1 MSKAELKPHELM
13 QKVADFL
20 ERESVPYRIV
30 GSMASMAYGEPRFT
44 NDVDVL
50 VDLPPEKVDALCR
63 EFPSPDFFVA
73 PHAVRRAISSR
84 HQFNI
89 LHIPAG
95 LKVDMILS
103 ADTEFDRLN
112 INSGQRLKSEGS
124 YDALFASPENLILK
138 KLVYYQ
144 EGGSEKHLRD
154 IGSML
159 AIQGEKIDHTYL
171 DKWASELGV
180 VEELQLVRRQATVR
194 EKSAGNRGR
203 PFTQH

>member
-1 MSKAELKPHELM
+1 MSKVELKPHELM

-50 VDLPPEKVDALCR
+50 VDLPLEKVDALCR
-63 EFPSPDFFVA
+63 EFPAPDYFVA
-73 PHAVRRAISSR
+73 PHAVRHAISTR

-103 ADTEFDRLN
+103 SDSEFDRLN
-112 INSGQRLKSEGS
+112 LNTGQRLTSDGS
-124 YDALFASPENLILK
+124 YDAFFASPENVILK

-159 AIQGEKIDHTYL
+159 AIQAGKIDHAYL
-171 DKWASELGV
+171 EKWASHLGV
-180 VEELQLVRRQATVR
+180 ADDLQLVKRQ
-194 EKSAGNRGR
+194 SADRDK
-203 PFTQH
+203 

>member
-1 MSKAELKPHELM
+1 MPKAELKPHELM

-50 VDLPPEKVDALCR
+50 VGLSMENVDALCR

-73 PHAVRRAISSR
+73 PHAVRQAILSC

-103 ADTEFDRLN
+103 TDSEFDRLN
-112 INSGQRLKSEGS
+112 LASGQRLKSEGA
-124 YDALFASPENLILK
+124 YDALFASPENVILK

-154 IGSML
+154 VGSML
-159 AIQGEKIDHTYL
+159 VIQGEKIDDAHL

-180 VEELQLVRRQATVR
+180 VEELHFVRRRAKER
-194 EKSAGNRGR
+194 ENL
-203 PFTQH
+203 T

>member
-13 QKVADFL
+13 QKVASFC

-50 VDLPPEKVDALCR
+50 VDLPLEKVETLCQ
-63 EFPSPDFFVA
+63 EFPAPDFFVA
-73 PHAVRRAISSR
+73 PHAVRQAISTR

-103 ADTEFDRLN
+103 ANCEFDRLN
-112 INSGQRLKSEGS
+112 LNSGQRLRSEGA
-124 YDALFASPENLILK
+124 YDALFASPENVILM

-144 EGGSEKHLRD
+144 EGSSEKHLRD
-154 IGSML
+154 ISSML

-180 VEELQLVRRQATVR
+180 TEELQSVRREAADR
-194 EKSAGNRGR
+194 EK
-203 PFTQH
+203 

>member
-1 MSKAELKPHELM
+1 MAKAELKPHELM

-50 VDLPPEKVDALCR
+50 VDLSMEKVEALCR
-63 EFPSPDFFVA
+63 EFPSPDYFVA
-73 PHAVRRAISSR
+73 RHAVRQAISSR

-103 ADTEFDRLN
+103 ADSEFDRLN
-112 INSGQRLKSEGS
+112 LNSGQRLRSEGS
-124 YDALFASPENLILK
+124 YDALFASPENVILK

-159 AIQGEKIDHTYL
+159 AIQGENIDDTYL
-171 DKWASELGV
+171 DKWASKLGV
-180 VEELQLVRRQATVR
+180 VEELQLVKQQAAER
-194 EKSAGNRGR
+194 EKL
-203 PFTQH
+203 T

>member
-50 VDLPPEKVDALCR
+50 VDLSMDKVDALCR
-63 EFPSPDFFVA
+63 EFPSPDYFVS
-73 PHAVRRAISSR
+73 PHAVRQAISSR

-103 ADTEFDRLN
+103 EDSEFDRLN
-112 INSGQRLKSEGS
+112 LNSGQRLTCEGA
-124 YDALFASPENLILK
+124 YDALFASPENVILK

-159 AIQGEKIDHTYL
+159 AIQGDQIDHTYL
-171 DKWASELGV
+171 DEWASELGV
-180 VEELQLVRRQATVR
+180 VEELRLVKQQAAGR
-194 EKSAGNRGR
+194 ERS
-203 PFTQH
+203 T

>member
-13 QKVADFL
+13 QKVADFC
-20 ERESVPYRIV
+20 ERECVPYRIV

-50 VDLPPEKVDALCR
+50 VDLTMEKVEALCR
-63 EFPSPDFFVA
+63 EFPGPDYFVA
-73 PHAVRRAISSR
+73 PHAVREAISSR

-103 ADTEFDRLN
+103 ADSDFDRLN
-112 INSGQRLKSEGS
+112 LSSGQRLRSEGV
-124 YDALFASPENLILK
+124 YDALFASPENVILM
-138 KLVYYQ
+138 KLMYYQ

-159 AIQGEKIDHTYL
+159 AIQGEGIDHAYL
-171 DKWASELGV
+171 DKWSLELGV
-180 VEELQLVRRQATVR
+180 AGELQLVRQQVAER
-194 EKSAGNRGR
+194 ER
-203 PFTQH
+203 

>member
-1 MSKAELKPHELM
+1 MSQVELKPHELM

-20 ERESVPYRIV
+20 ECESVPYRIV

-50 VDLPPEKVDALCR
+50 VDLPMEKVDALCQ
-63 EFPSPDFFVA
+63 EFPAPDYFVA
-73 PHAVRRAISSR
+73 PHAVRHAISTR
-84 HQFNI
+84 HQFKI
-89 LHIPAG
+89 LHISAG

-103 ADTEFDRLN
+103 ADSEFDRLN
-112 INSGQRLKSEGS
+112 LSSGQRLTSEGS
-124 YDALFASPENLILK
+124 YDALFASPENVILK

-159 AIQGEKIDHTYL
+159 AIQREKIDQAYL
-171 DKWASELGV
+171 DEWASELGV
-180 VEELQLVRRQATVR
+180 AEELQLVRQQAAGR
-194 EKSAGNRGR
+194 EK
-203 PFTQH
+203 

>member
-13 QKVADFL
+13 QKVADLF

-50 VDLPPEKVDALCR
+50 VDLPLERVDALCR
-63 EFPSPDFFVA
+63 EFPSPDYFVA

-95 LKVDMILS
+95 LKVDVILS
-103 ADTEFDRLN
+103 TDSEFDRLTL
-112 INSGQRLKSEGS
+112 NSGRRLRSEGA
-124 YDALFASPENLILK
+124 YDALFASPENVILK

-159 AIQGEKIDHTYL
+159 AIQGSKIDHAYL
-171 DKWASELGV
+171 DAWASKLGV
-180 VEELQLVRRQATVR
+180 VEELQLIRQQA
-194 EKSAGNRGR
+194 AD
-203 PFTQH
+203 